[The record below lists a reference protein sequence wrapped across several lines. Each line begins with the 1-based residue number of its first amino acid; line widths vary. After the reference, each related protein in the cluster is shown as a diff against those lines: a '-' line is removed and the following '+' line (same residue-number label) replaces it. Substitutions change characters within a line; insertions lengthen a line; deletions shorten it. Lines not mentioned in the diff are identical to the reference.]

1 MYYFKNG
8 ICDQKKL
15 NYKLNYLNSIL
26 VLDDVPCV
34 LEHKAIFTLYGND
47 IKEFVHPLIELVQKD
62 SKHPEI
68 LFNLPDPDPSTGR
81 KFSKGDFQS
90 KVYPVLAAIA
100 PYADYLETNKTS
112 FSQSKVSREIV
123 TALQNGLL
131 EHKECKRPCIVALT
145 ACSLEMKKTMH
156 NMIENVLTN
165 FSRDEL
171 ILRLET
177 MNSECNL
184 FLYILT

>member
-1 MYYFKNG
+1 MYYFING

-165 FSRDEL
+165 FSRIQDVK
-171 ILRLET
+171 
-177 MNSECNL
+177 S
-184 FLYILT
+184 